1 MKNRFL
7 DKLIRPRL
15 VLMAVVA
22 LAVICC
28 LFYYNIKLALAGLA
42 LLILVIIYEVRSGI
56 AKRKKFNEYIENL
69 TSSMS
74 REVTANIV
82 KNPLPICITDR
93 SGTIEWHNKKFEE
106 WFPEVDDLMYKN
118 VHQLIPKFKIEEILN
133 KDPDDTPLMVSV
145 KDRFY
150 RVNMRDVTE
159 EVEAL
164 NNGVIS
170 NLIDTPE
177 QTEDEETAYRYTF
190 YFTDVTNLENLKKIH
205 RDEKSCAM
213 RVYVD
218 NYEDLMSSVSDEK
231 RAAAATQIE
240 SKIRQF
246 AQKNQAALIKTDDD
260 KYYLV
265 LDNKHLDNLIENKFT
280 ILDEVREIETTAD
293 FPVSLS
299 IGVGAAGKDFTQ
311 NHDFSQAA
319 IELALGRGGDQA
331 VVKKINNI
339 EFFGGRLQTVEKR
352 NKGKSRIVGHA
363 LRRMIEQ
370 SQGVLIMGHKNP
382 DMDAFGAAVGL
393 HAFVKKCNRPAAI
406 VLDHVGESLSSLY
419 EYVKYTGEC
428 TIMNTEL
435 ALQNVNKDVLLIVVD
450 THSPNYTECPDL
462 LKRTEKIVVID
473 HHRRMAGGIENP
485 TLAYMESYA
494 SSACELVTE
503 IIQYVGEKNTLSKV
517 EADALLAGIT
527 LDTKFFATQTGVRTF
542 EAATYLRRVGADTSK
557 VRSFFQMDDDLYK
570 VKAKAIL
577 GAEFIKIS
585 PDVKLAITKCEG
597 ASSNIGLVIAQTAD
611 EILAIKGVRAAI
623 VFGENNK
630 KEVVIS
636 ARSIGEINVQ
646 IIMEKLGGGGH
657 LNVAGAQVKKTMEE
671 TEAMIKEL
679 VDNEILKERNKK

>member
-1 MKNRFL
+1 MKNKFL

-15 VLMAVVA
+15 VLMGIVS

-28 LFYYNIKLALAGLA
+28 LFYYNIPLAVAGLA
-42 LLILVIIYEVRSGI
+42 LFLCVIIYEGRSGI
-56 AKRKKFNEYIENL
+56 TKRKQFNEYIENL
-69 TSSMS
+69 TSNMS
-74 REVTANIV
+74 KEVTANIV

-93 SGTIEWHNKKFEE
+93 SGLIEWHNRKFEE
-106 WFPEVDDLMYKN
+106 WFPEIDDVMYKN

-133 KDPDDTPLMVSV
+133 KGPDDPPLMVSV
-145 KDRFY
+145 KDRLY

-164 NNGVIS
+164 NTNVRT
-170 NLIDTPE
+170 NLMETAVPD
-177 QTEDEETAYRYTF
+177 DKEEIAYRYTF

-205 RDEKSCAM
+205 RDEKSCSM
-213 RVYVD
+213 RLYVD

-231 RAAAATQIE
+231 KGAAATQIE

-246 AQKNQAALIKTDDD
+246 AQKNQAALIKTDND

-280 ILDEVREIETTAD
+280 ILDEIREIETTAD

-299 IGVGAAGKDFTQ
+299 IGVGAAGKDFSQ
-311 NHDFSQAA
+311 NHEYSQAA

-339 EFFGGRLQTVEKR
+339 EYFGGRLQTVEKR

-363 LRRMIEQ
+363 LKRMIEQ

-406 VLDHVGESLSSLY
+406 VLDSVGESLSSLY

-435 ALQNVNKDVLLIVVD
+435 ALQNVNKEVLLVVVD
-450 THSPNYTECPDL
+450 THSPKYTECPEL
-462 LKRTEKIVVID
+462 LKKTEKIVIID

-557 VRSFFQMDDDLYK
+557 VRSFFQMEDDLYK

-577 GAEFIKIS
+577 GAEFIKLG
-585 PDVKLAITKCEG
+585 PDSKLAISRCDG
-597 ASSNIGLVIAQTAD
+597 SSANIGLVIAQTAD
-611 EILAIKGVRAAI
+611 EILTIKGVRGAI

-636 ARSIGEINVQ
+636 ARSIGDINVQ
-646 IIMEKLGGGGH
+646 VVMEKLGGGGH
-657 LNVAGAQVKKTMEE
+657 LNVAGAQIKKTMDEA
-671 TEAMIKEL
+671 EAMIKEL
-679 VDNEILKERNKK
+679 VNNEILKERNKK